1 MTIRTS
7 SRSSG
12 MTLGLLFLTGIAL
25 NVSIAV
31 DAGWTRILLRPSA
44 VPESS
49 AEAEDIEA
57 LRRSI
62 LFVQVRR
69 CDGQGFSSG
78 SAFVVAPGVLATAQ
92 HVIAESLTCQG
103 EIRVRDHQGSEASV
117 RVRAAASNADVAL
130 LEGADPTLPALR
142 LEASAPHLQ
151 VNDLLTVVTIGYPLP
166 NQGGATPDRAA
177 ISTDGNLSR
186 FDATEGVFIVAGLNL
201 NPGNSGGPVFVRGNG
216 NVLGMAV
223 AKVERAD
230 GLGIVVPADVIRQLF
245 EQGTRPE
252 AAP

>member
-1 MTIRTS
+1 MATRTS
-7 SRSSG
+7 SGSG
-12 MTLGLLFLTGIAL
+12 GATLALLFLLGIAL
-25 NVSIAV
+25 NTAIAV
-31 DAGWTRILLRPSA
+31 DAGWTRLVLRPSQA
-44 VPESS
+44 SESS
-49 AEAEDIEA
+49 AETEDIEA

-62 LFVQVRR
+62 LYVQVRR

-78 SAFVVAPGVLATAQ
+78 SAFVVAPGVLATAR
-92 HVIAESLTCQG
+92 HVIAESLTCQA
-103 EIRVRDHQGSEASV
+103 EIRVRDAQGGEATV
-117 RVRAAASNADVAL
+117 RVRAEDPSTDVAL
-130 LEGADPTLPALR
+130 LAGADSALPALR
-142 LEASAPHLQ
+142 LEASAPHLA
-151 VNDLLTVVTIGYPLP
+151 VNDLVGVVTIGYPLP

-230 GLGIVVPADVIRQLF
+230 GLGVVVPADVIRQLF
-245 EQGTRPE
+245 EQGARPE